1 MTGVEKGRSA
11 TLPCLA
17 EGSPDPVIRWH
28 KDMSPLDMTVSRY
41 AIVQGG
47 SLQISDAE
55 EDDQGE
61 YECVAENSLGTSFS
75 NVAMLYVREPIY
87 EVMPGAHLNIT
98 CVAVGSPM
106 PYVKW
111 RKGAV
116 DMTPEHSIP
125 IGKNVLLLDNIQES
139 ANYTCIAS
147 SKLGNIEAL
156 AQITVRVHV
165 VPVMIIMLYST
176 TWNIDETEAGML
188 SWSYDIGSENILYYV
203 IQYKP
208 KQANQEYSE
217 ISGITTTYY
226 TVRDL
231 SPYTEYEFYVI
242 AMNTIGRGSPST
254 PIVVT
259 TGETEPGSA
268 PRNVQARP
276 LSSSVV
282 VIQWDPPKE
291 PNGQVTSLCIPPV
304 ARVLRVGSS
313 YNGIMDSVCRG
324 VDMKRCG
331 QGYKVYYTTS
341 PTLQTTA
348 WHTQT
353 VDTNQLTTISDLT
366 PHTIYTIRIQAF
378 TSRGPGPLSAPVQVK
393 TQQGVP
399 SQPTNLRVVATSSTT
414 VQVSWTQPSHSGEKV
429 VGYEVY
435 WNDTFTQQQYSHPVE
450 EAQTSHLL
458 ENLYPDTLYFVW
470 VSAKSRAGEGAA
482 TPPVSVRTEQY
493 VPGAPPQDV
502 KGQAIDSRT
511 LRISWQ
517 PPPRALH
524 HGAIAY
530 YKVKYARGGD
540 EEVTTVRVEDP
551 SQHFIILGDLQKWT
565 SYSVWVIAGTTVGD
579 GPPSPPFHVRTD
591 EDVPGEPHQV
601 KVTPINSTTILV
613 QWQPPADRDRNGL
626 IRGYQIHVQETTRI
640 GDLVNEPRRYDV
652 ASEKAQEYNV
662 TGLQPDTDYAV
673 QVAAVTRRGD
683 GTRSRVKTAR
693 TLGGEVCPVPTR
705 PEMKV
710 QLTGEEPQVTVNIA
724 WSRPS
729 HTYGQ
734 LLSYRLRYGRVVAGG
749 EEANLQEVEINPLD
763 HHTTIPNLDRGGTL
777 RVPPLWP
784 QRRGWGQEVVN
795 YLDTPEGERI
805 TRAAGMCSSL
815 DENMEYVFRVRA
827 YTVRGGGPWSTRLA
841 VETPGDVPPAPTNVQ
856 AMATSDQ
863 SVEVWWDE
871 VPYFHDI
878 LGYQVLYTQTPEE
891 DLDSWKVKQVPLTWS
906 AELEGLESHSMYAV
920 RVAAILSNQG
930 LGRLSDLITVKV
942 TPTDVPTQLRA
953 QAVTT
958 HSMILSWRRPSKLDP
973 LKYKEM
979 LTNVQPAINRIVHI
993 KYYSSLLVCRSPTGP
1008 TKSSTTA
1015 RGALQRLPL
1024 PPVEVFVDSERTE
1037 YSIDSLFP
1045 FTSYQVNITAVPP
1058 DESPRPAAKMIVTT
1072 AMAAPKPM
1080 VKPDSFG
1087 VQPGNQIS
1095 VILPKA
1101 SEEYGPISH
1110 YFLAVVPEEIFTKDP
1125 DHYQLEELTETPLE
1139 QVGPYIAAKFQRRA
1153 MPDSFPLGDGN
1164 TYMGFVNRRL
1174 LPDQKY
1180 RIFVRAVVD
1189 TPQKRKQGEGN
1200 PWSSKVSC
1208 LFVMMMRAF
1217 MGLEKSWVVKES
1229 VVRVVTELAAHIDRL
1244 KANDNLKFSQ
1254 EYESR
1259 ILWVQ
1264 SIDPGQQFTW
1274 ENSNLEINKTKNRY
1288 ANVIAY
1294 DHSRVVLQSVDGISG
1309 SDYINANYCDGY
1321 RRSNAYIATQG
1332 PLPETFTDF
1341 WRMVWE
1347 QNSRTIVMMT
1357 KLEERT
1363 RIKCDQYWPA
1373 RGSENYGPV
1382 QVALQDTQDLATY
1395 CIRTFNIQKEKRGNV
1410 VVMGSAGVGRTGCFV
1425 VIDSMLE
1432 RLKHETTVD
1441 IYGHVTCLRA
1451 QRNYMVQ
1458 TEDQYLFIHEAVLE
1472 AVMAGSTEVP
1482 AGSLFTH
1489 LQMLRNTVPGE
1500 GCSGLSLEFKKLALM
1515 KTEPQKFVS
1524 ANLPVNKPKN
1534 RLMNILPYESTR
1546 VCLQPIRNLEG
1557 SDYINASFIDGYR
1570 CRNAYIATQ
1579 SPLPETTEEMWR
1591 MLWEHNSNLV
1601 VMLAEGTQYW
1611 PSERSHRYLYFVVEP
1626 ITEYN
1631 MPQYILREFK
1641 VTDARSG
1648 LLILNVLLCQ
1658 RMASP
1663 APSDSSTS
1671 RTGRNRESPK
1681 SGEGFIEFIGQVHKT
1696 KEQFG
1701 QEGPIT
1707 VHCSAGAGR
1716 TGVFITL
1723 SIVLERMQYEG
1734 VVDLFQTVRTL
1745 RTQRPGMV
1753 QTELTTAVLTAPKP
1767 MVKPDSFGV
1776 QPGNQISVILPKAS
1790 EEYGPISHY
1799 FLAVVPEE
1807 IFTKDPDHY
1816 QLEELTETPLEQVGP
1831 YIAAKFQRRA
1841 MPDSFPLGDGNTY
1854 MGFVNRR
1861 LLPDQKYR
1869 IFVRAVVDTPQ
1880 KRKQGEGNP
1889 WSSKVSCLFVMM
1901 MRAFMGLEKI
1911 LGCQRICGSSSYRVI
1926 TELAAHIDRLK
1937 ANDNL
1942 KFSQEYESRILWV
1955 QSIDPGQQFTWENS
1969 NLEINKTKNRY
1980 ANVIA
1985 YDHSRVVLQSVDGI
1999 SGSDYINA
2007 NYCDGYR
2014 RSNAYIATQGPLPET
2029 FTDFWRMVWEQNSR
2043 TIVMMTKL
2051 EERTRIKCDQYWPAR
2066 GSENYGPVQV
2076 ALQDTQ
2082 DLATYCIRTFN
2093 IQKEKQGNVVV
2104 MGSAGVGRTGCFVVI
2119 DSMLE
2124 RLKHETTVDIYGHV
2138 TCLRAQRN
2146 YMVQTEDQYLFIHEA
2161 VLEAVMAGSTEV
2173 PAGSLFTHLQ
2183 MLRNTVPGEG
2193 CSGLSLEFKK
2203 LALMKT
2209 EPQKFVSANLPVN
2222 KPKNR
2227 LMNILPYESTRVCL
2241 QPIRNLE
2248 GSDYINASFID
2259 GYRCRNAY
2267 IATQSPLP
2275 ETTEEMWRMLWEHNS
2290 NLVVMLAEGTQ
2301 YWPSERSHRYLYF
2314 VVEPITEYNMPQYI
2328 LREFKVTDARDGQS
2342 RTIRQFHFT
2351 DWPEQGVPKS
2361 GEGFIE
2367 FIGQVHKTKEQFGQE
2382 GPITVHCSAGAGRT
2396 GVFITLSIVL
2406 ERMQYEGVV
2415 DLFQTVRTLRTQRP
2429 GMVQTEEQYHFCY
2442 QAALEYLNSF
2452 DHYAN

>member
-1 MTGVEKGRSA
+1 MY
-11 TLPCLA
+11 TLVLCNP
-17 EGSPDPVIRWH
+17 
-28 KDMSPLDMTVSRY
+28 
-41 AIVQGG
+41 
-47 SLQISDAE
+47 
-55 EDDQGE
+55 
-61 YECVAENSLGTSFS
+61 ECVCGP
-75 NVAMLYVREPIY
+75 R
-87 EVMPGAHLNIT
+87 
-98 CVAVGSPM
+98 
-106 PYVKW
+106 
-111 RKGAV
+111 
-116 DMTPEHSIP
+116 
-125 IGKNVLLLDNIQES
+125 
-139 ANYTCIAS
+139 AN
-147 SKLGNIEAL
+147 
-156 AQITVRVHV
+156 
-165 VPVMIIMLYST
+165 
-176 TWNIDETEAGML
+176 
-188 SWSYDIGSENILYYV
+188 
-203 IQYKP
+203 
-208 KQANQEYSE
+208 
-217 ISGITTTYY
+217 
-226 TVRDL
+226 
-231 SPYTEYEFYVI
+231 
-242 AMNTIGRGSPST
+242 SPSQNISHRLQSPT
-254 PIVVT
+254 TAVISWGPPLPQYSNGYITHYGYQFHKSTDVTALEKNTTHSRIVISER
-259 TGETEPGSA
+259 G
-268 PRNVQARP
+268 RP
-276 LSSSVV
+276 LEHQAGSR
-282 VIQWDPPKE
+282 DP
-291 PNGQVTSLCIPPV
+291 
-304 ARVLRVGSS
+304 
-313 YNGIMDSVCRG
+313 RG
-324 VDMKRCG
+324 R
-331 QGYKVYYTTS
+331 
-341 PTLQTTA
+341 
-348 WHTQT
+348 
-353 VDTNQLTTISDLT
+353 
-366 PHTIYTIRIQAF
+366 
-378 TSRGPGPLSAPVQVK
+378 AP
-393 TQQGVP
+393 
-399 SQPTNLRVVATSSTT
+399 S
-414 VQVSWTQPSHSGEKV
+414 
-429 VGYEVY
+429 
-435 WNDTFTQQQYSHPVE
+435 
-450 EAQTSHLL
+450 
-458 ENLYPDTLYFVW
+458 
-470 VSAKSRAGEGAA
+470 
-482 TPPVSVRTEQY
+482 
-493 VPGAPPQDV
+493 
-502 KGQAIDSRT
+502 
-511 LRISWQ
+511 
-517 PPPRALH
+517 
-524 HGAIAY
+524 
-530 YKVKYARGGD
+530 
-540 EEVTTVRVEDP
+540 
-551 SQHFIILGDLQKWT
+551 
-565 SYSVWVIAGTTVGD
+565 
-579 GPPSPPFHVRTD
+579 
-591 EDVPGEPHQV
+591 
-601 KVTPINSTTILV
+601 
-613 QWQPPADRDRNGL
+613 
-626 IRGYQIHVQETTRI
+626 
-640 GDLVNEPRRYDV
+640 
-652 ASEKAQEYNV
+652 
-662 TGLQPDTDYAV
+662 
-673 QVAAVTRRGD
+673 
-683 GTRSRVKTAR
+683 
-693 TLGGEVCPVPTR
+693 
-705 PEMKV
+705 
-710 QLTGEEPQVTVNIA
+710 
-724 WSRPS
+724 
-729 HTYGQ
+729 
-734 LLSYRLRYGRVVAGG
+734 
-749 EEANLQEVEINPLD
+749 
-763 HHTTIPNLDRGGTL
+763 
-777 RVPPLWP
+777 
-784 QRRGWGQEVVN
+784 
-795 YLDTPEGERI
+795 
-805 TRAAGMCSSL
+805 
-815 DENMEYVFRVRA
+815 
-827 YTVRGGGPWSTRLA
+827 
-841 VETPGDVPPAPTNVQ
+841 PTNVQ

-973 LKYKEM
+973 LKYKISYGAHKEFYDS
-979 LTNVQPAINRIVHI
+979 Q
-993 KYYSSLLVCRSPTGP
+993 
-1008 TKSSTTA
+1008 
-1015 RGALQRLPL
+1015 GALQRLPL

-1164 TYMGFVNRRL
+1164 PYMGFVNRRL

-1189 TPQKRKQGEGN
+1189 TPQKSLFTNSPFSDPLSLEMVVAPGQAPPLESGAGQRTDGPDVAHVEGSTHHGNGSLVLVACGGPYPIVCGDPGRLHSPKRKQGEGN

-1217 MGLEKSWVVKES
+1217 MGLEKILGCQRICGSSRRRALLSKLPRRRQQLGKGAGGETTMKLLLNVAAPTEPTPHPNDPVELRRMNYQTPGMLS
-1229 VVRVVTELAAHIDRL
+1229 HPPIPVTELAAHIDRL

-1395 CIRTFNIQKEKRGNV
+1395 CIRTFNIQKKQFDEADSNKEGIATRKKHSRRSDRVRGEEFVKNVKEKIDGNPGKSMRAIAKEMDV
-1410 VVMGSAGVGRTGCFV
+1410 GSMTIVRTIHEDLGLK
-1425 VIDSMLE
+1425 SYALRKGQLLTENMKNNRKGKAATLLNN
-1432 RLKHETTVD
+1432 LKH
-1441 IYGHVTCLRA
+1441 
-1451 QRNYMVQ
+1451 
-1458 TEDQYLFIHEAVLE
+1458 
-1472 AVMAGSTEVP
+1472 
-1482 AGSLFTH
+1482 
-1489 LQMLRNTVPGE
+1489 
-1500 GCSGLSLEFKKLALM
+1500 
-1515 KTEPQKFVS
+1515 
-1524 ANLPVNKPKN
+1524 
-1534 RLMNILPYESTR
+1534 
-1546 VCLQPIRNLEG
+1546 
-1557 SDYINASFIDGYR
+1557 
-1570 CRNAYIATQ
+1570 
-1579 SPLPETTEEMWR
+1579 
-1591 MLWEHNSNLV
+1591 
-1601 VMLAEGTQYW
+1601 
-1611 PSERSHRYLYFVVEP
+1611 
-1626 ITEYN
+1626 
-1631 MPQYILREFK
+1631 
-1641 VTDARSG
+1641 
-1648 LLILNVLLCQ
+1648 
-1658 RMASP
+1658 
-1663 APSDSSTS
+1663 
-1671 RTGRNRESPK
+1671 
-1681 SGEGFIEFIGQVHKT
+1681 
-1696 KEQFG
+1696 
-1701 QEGPIT
+1701 
-1707 VHCSAGAGR
+1707 
-1716 TGVFITL
+1716 
-1723 SIVLERMQYEG
+1723 
-1734 VVDLFQTVRTL
+1734 
-1745 RTQRPGMV
+1745 
-1753 QTELTTAVLTAPKP
+1753 
-1767 MVKPDSFGV
+1767 DSFGMLRFFSDEKNFDV
-1776 QPGNQISVILPKAS
+1776 DQKVNPRNDLWIC
-1790 EEYGPISHY
+1790 
-1799 FLAVVPEE
+1799 
-1807 IFTKDPDHY
+1807 KDPSEIPVVMHMKFPASVMVLGVISSEGDVMPPHFFEKGLRMNADTY
-1816 QLEELTETPLEQVGP
+1816 INVLETVVKPWMDMVAAGRKRFMCQELVTLYIWIDVLQLGH
-1831 YIAAKFQRRA
+1831 
-1841 MPDSFPLGDGNTY
+1841 
-1854 MGFVNRR
+1854 
-1861 LLPDQKYR
+1861 
-1869 IFVRAVVDTPQ
+1869 VD
-1880 KRKQGEGNP
+1880 KRDIRQ
-1889 WSSKVSCLFVMM
+1889 F
-1901 MRAFMGLEKI
+1901 
-1911 LGCQRICGSSSYRVI
+1911 
-1926 TELAAHIDRLK
+1926 
-1937 ANDNL
+1937 
-1942 KFSQEYESRILWV
+1942 
-1955 QSIDPGQQFTWENS
+1955 QFTAWP
-1969 NLEINKTKNRY
+1969 
-1980 ANVIA
+1980 
-1985 YDHSRVVLQSVDGI
+1985 DHGVPAHPTPFLMFL
-1999 SGSDYINA
+1999 
-2007 NYCDGYR
+2007 R
-2014 RSNAYIATQGPLPET
+2014 RIRALNPPEAGP
-2029 FTDFWRMVWEQNSR
+2029 M
-2043 TIVMMTKL
+2043 IVH
-2051 EERTRIKCDQYWPAR
+2051 C
-2066 GSENYGPVQV
+2066 
-2076 ALQDTQ
+2076 
-2082 DLATYCIRTFN
+2082 
-2093 IQKEKQGNVVV
+2093 
-2104 MGSAGVGRTGCFVVI
+2104 SAGVGRTGCFVVI